1 MYFTFFK
8 LQELNK
14 KHQVFSLWNIDV
26 ERGTFV
32 SFNLGFTLFFKFP
45 IGQDILSYLPKE
57 VLALPNINFSSFSY
71 FTLSFRGTIRIR
83 HSFYRISMLS
93 KVHDGYPGNFSD
105 ASF

>member
-1 MYFTFFK
+1 MYFTLFK

-32 SFNLGFTLFFKFP
+32 HFNQGFTLFFEFP

-57 VLALPNINFSSFSY
+57 VLALPNIKFCSSSH
-71 FTLSFRGTIRIR
+71 FTLSFRSTISIR

-93 KVHDGYPGNFSD
+93 KVHDGHAGNFSD